1 MIHPDTKLLSDI
13 EAAKKMMLDEQS
25 NKGQLR
31 GIIQFMQKAV
41 QIRKAKRCPTSQQA
55 AVASHANTKPAIVA
69 G

>member
-31 GIIQFMQKAV
+31 GITQFMQKAV
-41 QIRKAKRCPTSQQA
+41 QIRKAKR
-55 AVASHANTKPAIVA
+55 
-69 G
+69 

>member
-31 GIIQFMQKAV
+31 GIIQFMQKVAKL
-41 QIRKAKRCPTSQQA
+41 RKAKR
-55 AVASHANTKPAIVA
+55 
-69 G
+69 